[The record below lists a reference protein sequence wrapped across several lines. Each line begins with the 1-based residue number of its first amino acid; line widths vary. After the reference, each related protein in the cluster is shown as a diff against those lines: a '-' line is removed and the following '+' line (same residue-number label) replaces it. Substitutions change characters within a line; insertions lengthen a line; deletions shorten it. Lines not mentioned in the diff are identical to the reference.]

1 MADEEPDWAIDVVRE
16 PDRTVLRLAGD
27 LDLETAPRLLVA
39 AEPVLA
45 AESGGL
51 VVDLAKVAF
60 IDSSGLSALIRIN
73 QRLGAAER
81 PFQIVPPPPVVGKV
95 FEITG
100 LNRVLPLTPT

>member
-1 MADEEPDWAIDVVRE
+1 MTDEEPDWAIDVVRE
-16 PDRTVLRLAGD
+16 PGRVVLRVAGD
-27 LDLETAPRLLVA
+27 LDLETAPRLLAV
-39 AEPVLA
+39 AEPILSA
-45 AESGGL
+45 GAGGL

-73 QRLGAAER
+73 QRLGEAER
-81 PFQIVPPPPVVGKV
+81 PFQIVPPPPIVGKV